1 MIFLSLSPETMQM
14 ITKLTVATLLGML
27 IGFERE
33 RRGKPAGLRT
43 YTLVTLG
50 SALFTILSLH
60 GAAVA
65 HANAYDPS
73 RIASQVVVGI
83 GFIGAGLIFF
93 KEDSIYGLTTAA
105 GLWASAAVGMTVGF
119 GFYAVAIY
127 AAVVVLLILWLFRY
141 LDSRISKTHH

>member
-1 MIFLSLSPETMQM
+1 MTISFMDPVTTQM
-14 ITKLTVATLLGML
+14 IVRLTVATLLGAL

-50 SALFTILSLH
+50 SALFTVISLS
-60 GAAVA
+60 GAGIA

-105 GLWASAAVGMTVGF
+105 GLWASAAIGMAVGF
-119 GFYAVAIY
+119 GLYAIAIF
-127 AAVVVLLILWLFRY
+127 AAIVTLLVLWLFRF
-141 LDSRISKTHH
+141 LDSRISKLHH